1 MDVVAKIVFI
11 DEQRLLIMKMSPVA
25 EVNPFLNGIFFNLTL
40 DNVSNEQPIKM
51 TCEGKNRVVDFL
63 GRKYSKVKEVNRLI
77 KFFRDVPIQNYIYI
91 YPYNEQFIEVYDTL
105 KESLPYYNKG
115 ETDETIA
122 LEMKEYM
129 EVKGNIQKYL
139 DIYPYEIQMIVPE
152 QKVIKG
158 EKDKQKRKC
167 IYLMCY

>member
-11 DEQRLLIMKMSPVA
+11 DEQRLLIMEMSPVA
-25 EVNPFLNGIFFNLTL
+25 EVNPFLNGILFNLTL

-91 YPYNEQFIEVYDTL
+91 YPYNEQFNELYDTL

-139 DIYPYEIQMIVPE
+139 
-152 QKVIKG
+152 
-158 EKDKQKRKC
+158 
-167 IYLMCY
+167 

>member
-1 MDVVAKIVFI
+1 M
-11 DEQRLLIMKMSPVA
+11 
-25 EVNPFLNGIFFNLTL
+25 
-40 DNVSNEQPIKM
+40 
-51 TCEGKNRVVDFL
+51 

-91 YPYNEQFIEVYDTL
+91 YPYNEQF
-105 KESLPYYNKG
+105 
-115 ETDETIA
+115 
-122 LEMKEYM
+122 M

-167 IYLMCY
+167 IIRNESLSSFVKTIDWLRYENDNI

>member
-1 MDVVAKIVFI
+1 M
-11 DEQRLLIMKMSPVA
+11 
-25 EVNPFLNGIFFNLTL
+25 
-40 DNVSNEQPIKM
+40 
-51 TCEGKNRVVDFL
+51 
-63 GRKYSKVKEVNRLI
+63 
-77 KFFRDVPIQNYIYI
+77 
-91 YPYNEQFIEVYDTL
+91 YDTL

-152 QKVIKG
+152 QKS
-158 EKDKQKRKC
+158 DKR
-167 IYLMCY
+167 